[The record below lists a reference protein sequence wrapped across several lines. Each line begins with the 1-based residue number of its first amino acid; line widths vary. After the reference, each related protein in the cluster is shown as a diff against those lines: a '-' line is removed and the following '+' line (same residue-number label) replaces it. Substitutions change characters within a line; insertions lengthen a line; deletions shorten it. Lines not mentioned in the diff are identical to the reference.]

1 MVMNYLFKYDKNE
14 SLKRNKMLMGLV
26 VNKLLLAYKNKPNF
40 LENIVLNAKPS
51 LLSILNFIR
60 KEASEK
66 GYATPDILNK
76 MQEQPQLNIDFKN
89 TTSVEGFDGG
99 KLFGQAVVI
108 RKVSKFLMG
117 SDEDMLMPIPVFYD
131 LESKKILV
139 DSLPKDIR
147 DEYKD

>member
-1 MVMNYLFKYDKNE
+1 
-14 SLKRNKMLMGLV
+14 
-26 VNKLLLAYKNKPNF
+26 
-40 LENIVLNAKPS
+40 
-51 LLSILNFIR
+51 
-60 KEASEK
+60 
-66 GYATPDILNK
+66 

-89 TTSVEGFDGG
+89 TTSVEGHDGG

-147 DEYKD
+147 DEYKDITLDV